1 MRKRFQ
7 EVLLLVFLRQRRN
20 LFVEIFNINRICPSG
35 ANLAFFCITQIIRLR
50 RWRRVCI
57 DGFAKLQTGY
67 AAGVNTVALIFS
79 INMMW

>member
-35 ANLAFFCITQIIRLR
+35 ATLRFSALPKLSAAPLAQGLH
-50 RWRRVCI
+50 
-57 DGFAKLQTGY
+57 
-67 AAGVNTVALIFS
+67 
-79 INMMW
+79 